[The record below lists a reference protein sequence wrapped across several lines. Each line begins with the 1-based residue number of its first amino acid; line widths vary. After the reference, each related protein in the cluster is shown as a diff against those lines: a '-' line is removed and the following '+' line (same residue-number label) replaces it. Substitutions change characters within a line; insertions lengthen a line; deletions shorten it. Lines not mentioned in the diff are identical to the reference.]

1 MLRAHCILLHA
12 TPPLACTH
20 TCFLQMQI
28 CSILHFVSRRLSIA
42 LNMPPAPPRRLS
54 IAMNMPTAPP
64 LLMRFHTAQN
74 ATACCLLLLT
84 HGQRLLLLCLCAR
97 AHIMIAEL
105 TRSSALSRRGPCHLL
120 RYMLTSEAVMRIMFS
135 KSDISASRIA
145 TAAATKCCVQ

>member
-12 TPPLACTH
+12 TPLLACTH

-42 LNMPPAPPRRLS
+42 LNMPPAPP
-54 IAMNMPTAPP
+54 
-64 LLMRFHTAQN
+64 LLMHFYTAQN
-74 ATACCLLLLT
+74 ATACCPLLLT

-97 AHIMIAEL
+97 AHVMIAEL
-105 TRSSALSRRGPCHLL
+105 TRSSALSRRGPCHFL
-120 RYMLTSEAVMRIMFS
+120 RYMFTSEAVMRFMFS